1 MAASLLST
9 PTLSSSSFFSQQI
22 LDKSVTRQ
30 PDHIKAKLK
39 FYGGNISK
47 FPRINVWDP
56 YKRLGITP
64 DASEDE
70 VWSSRNFLLNQY
82 SGHERSAEAI
92 ESAFEKILMGSFVNR
107 KKTKINLKTRL
118 KKKVEESPPWVKQL
132 LSFVEIPPNVII
144 MRRFFLFA
152 FMACWSVMNSADAGP
167 AFQVALSLAACIYFL
182 NDKTKSVARAS
193 IIGNLITIIPPSP
206 PPPPSYHSLLLSH
219 CPLPLPSCPPLPPF
233 LPAAPSLLS

>member
-30 PDHIKAKLK
+30 PVQCVVK
-39 FYGGNISK
+39 FRSTRCTMDASYGGNISK

-92 ESAFEKILMGSFVNR
+92 EAAFEKILMGSFVNR
-107 KKTKINLKTRL
+107 KGK
-118 KKKVEESPPWVKQL
+118 
-132 LSFVEIPPNVII
+132 
-144 MRRFFLFA
+144 
-152 FMACWSVMNSADAGP
+152 D
-167 AFQVALSLAACIYFL
+167 
-182 NDKTKSVARAS
+182 
-193 IIGNLITIIPPSP
+193 
-206 PPPPSYHSLLLSH
+206 
-219 CPLPLPSCPPLPPF
+219 
-233 LPAAPSLLS
+233 